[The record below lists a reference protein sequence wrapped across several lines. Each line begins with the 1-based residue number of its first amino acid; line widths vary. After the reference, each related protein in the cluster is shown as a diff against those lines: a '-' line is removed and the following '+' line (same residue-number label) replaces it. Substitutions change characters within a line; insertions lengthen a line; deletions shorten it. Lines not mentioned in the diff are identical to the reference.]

1 MPHNDS
7 NTTKTNQVIVDWPP
21 VFDEINEE
29 TDRSSFFLVIFSSS
43 LRPTAGSATTETSNT
58 LLHVCLMAGN
68 MVTCCGGEHA
78 GEVGLVEIGCVEV
91 EVDVDTSLTVVLFFP
106 I

>member
-1 MPHNDS
+1 MPHNDN

-29 TDRSSFFLVIFSSS
+29 TDRSSS

-78 GEVGLVEIGCVEV
+78 GEVGLVENGCA
-91 EVDVDTSLTVVLFFP
+91 
-106 I
+106 